1 MLNNTD
7 YEMMAAAVAG
17 RDSSL
22 SGESITDPE
31 GIKIF
36 KEINKSF
43 SNYFIFKFLFI
54 DSYRSDNRN
63 KKIKKKKP
71 VDHYDDKL
79 SVRIQFCFTV

>member
-1 MLNNTD
+1 
-7 YEMMAAAVAG
+7 MMAAAVAG

-31 GIKIF
+31 GIKG
-36 KEINKSF
+36 INKSF
-43 SNYFIFKFLFI
+43 SNYFVFKFLFI

-79 SVRIQFCFTV
+79 SVRIQFCFTI